1 MRKLAIA
8 FIIVANLSAL
18 DLSFFSS
25 GSSKKSSQD
34 IYDTQNVA
42 GRINNITRFLTDQ
55 LTANKN
61 FYRISDPIIAI
72 TSLVYENDYDRTNRL
87 GNIIAENLIHEM
99 QVRGFRVL
107 DYKVMPVIKV
117 TSQGDF
123 AISRNIDKLKRKYLI
138 NYVLTGTIIEMHNGM
153 ILNARIVDLA
163 TNIVLS
169 SAQAFIDK
177 KTYYKTIKSISSG
190 DEKSN
195 GKTQEGDIKI
205 NQEGESEPKKDENW
219 ITPLLG
225 E

>member
-1 MRKLAIA
+1 MRKILISTAL
-8 FIIVANLSAL
+8 VANLLAL

-25 GSSKKSSQD
+25 GSTSRSGQD

-117 TSQGDF
+117 TNEGDF

-177 KTYYKTIKSISSG
+177 KTYYKTVKSLGNKDSQTST
-190 DEKSN
+190 K
-195 GKTQEGDIKI
+195 EGDIMIKDD
-205 NQEGESEPKKDENW
+205 GEAPKKDENW